1 VAEAVGARANFDHV
15 PHPLVCGLPGGPLG
29 NSQAAASSPQ
39 RKGGGPECCSGLGQ
53 LQPMNSPAIRN
64 ALVDLCSERQ
74 SGWVSEESKLTR
86 QTPAAVLCGST
97 LGNDLLEGSQIEQ
110 QRRSIPSSVQGCNA
124 AVGCAA
130 ANVADSARI
139 VVKDERVRPVADANL
154 STCAPSCL
162 QANPH
167 PLCSHLATE
176 KIESEG

>member
-64 ALVDLCSERQ
+64 ALV
-74 SGWVSEESKLTR
+74 
-86 QTPAAVLCGST
+86 
-97 LGNDLLEGSQIEQ
+97 DLLEGSQIEQ